1 MLQGGAPGVDRRRAD
16 APSPGQIRA
25 FPTHRGRR
33 TQAAIDAAAR
43 TVIARKGILATTIAD
58 IAAEAGRSAA
68 SFYNYYDSKEAMVR
82 QWALRF
88 RDEANQ
94 RALSVTQHGLSN
106 RERAHEA
113 AAAHWHTYR
122 NRLAEMISVSQ
133 LAMVNDDFAQYWAEM
148 CAIPISFHHRDR
160 SDVLRPRA
168 TAPTMTRSWSPRRS
182 WRCSTSSATSSSA
195 DTFGTSEPDDQA
207 CIQTLANIYYRAIY
221 ARRVAEIDSS

>member
-1 MLQGGAPGVDRRRAD
+1 VSTAAEPTGR
-16 APSPGQIRA
+16 PGQSA
-25 FPTHRGRR
+25 DFPTHRGRR
-33 TQAAIDAAAR
+33 TQAAIDKAAR

-88 RDEANQ
+88 RDEVNQ
-94 RALSVTQHGLSN
+94 RALSVTRHGLSD
-106 RERAHEA
+106 RERAYEA

-148 CAIPISFHHRDR
+148 RAIPISFIAESVR
-160 SDVLRPRA
+160 RA
-168 TAPTMTRSWSPRRS
+168 QAEGYCPGDDPQLIAEAIVAMFNQFCYMQLGGP
-182 WRCSTSSATSSSA
+182 
-195 DTFGTSEPDDQA
+195 SEPDDLA

-221 ARRVAEIDSS
+221 SKEDRSN

>member
-1 MLQGGAPGVDRRRAD
+1 VQTGEVRQLSTASEPARH
-16 APSPGQIRA
+16 PPEIRA

-43 TVIARKGILATTIAD
+43 AVIARKGILATTIAD

-82 QWALRF
+82 HWAVRF

-94 RALSVTQHGLSN
+94 RALPVTRHGLSP

-122 NRLAEMISVSQ
+122 NRLAEAISVSQ
-133 LAMVNDDFAQYWAEM
+133 LAMINDDFAQFWAEM
-148 CAIPISFHHRDR
+148 CAVPISFIAESVRRAQAEGYCLGD
-160 SDVLRPRA
+160 DPRLIA
-168 TAPTMTRSWSPRRS
+168 EAIVAMFNQFCYIQLSR
-182 WRCSTSSATSSSA
+182 A
-195 DTFGTSEPDDQA
+195 DEPDDQA

-221 ARRVAEIDSS
+221 SKEA